1 MIISVPRSAYQLR
14 KYQFSKFL
22 RSYLRYVKLST
33 RNYSSLTQP
42 THKENSH
49 VQRTRNIGIIAHID
63 AQQGKTTTTERMLYY
78 SGFTRCIGDVDDGST
93 VTDFLPAERARGITI
108 QSAAVTFHWPPL
120 SDGTI
125 NETIQQRSLYSHIIN
140 LIDTPGHADFTFE
153 VLRSLRILD
162 GAVCILDGVAGVEAQ
177 TEIVWAQAQKFS
189 IPRIVFVNKMD
200 RVGATFERT
209 VKEIATHLHGFP
221 VVCQIPWWE
230 GGKGRFMG
238 IGDAV
243 NLCALKWGPNSD
255 GKNIKRFDI
264 QDLSREDPNFCAE
277 LIKARNC
284 LVENLCEFDDKI
296 LEVWLQANDDS
307 VAIKAQDISESLR
320 RCVADG
326 SGKLVPV
333 FLGASFRNIGVQPL
347 LDAIND
353 ILPNPTERPDP
364 EIKLGS
370 QKSSLREFLNGKS
383 SSVSNSKKKLSSV
396 STSLIA
402 NLEACAL
409 AFKVVNDGHRG
420 ILVYVRV
427 YSGSIKR
434 NASLWNT
441 NLHILEKSPRIL
453 QMQASEA
460 IEINH
465 IDAGQI
471 GVIVGLKHTRTGDTL
486 ISYNNFN
493 PKSGPPAPLND
504 LQLRTIDIPPPVF
517 FAAIEPNSIS
527 EEKNVTNLL
536 SILLREDPSL
546 QINVDNDSG
555 QILLSGMGE
564 LHLDIARDR
573 LINDFKAKASM
584 GNVEISYREHVLSVS
599 SERQYNFEREVAGKN
614 GRASCRASVRP
625 MDETL
630 SSVKMNSTIVNRDNS
645 VTVHI
650 LSSARKGD
658 PNNLLPCDVSISII
672 QTALSNGAI
681 AALARGPRRL
691 FPLYKTHVTIKY
703 DLDTDFY
710 GKETSP
716 AALASTAKLAVQAA
730 LKESFTKNQI
740 AIMEPVMNVLISCD
754 EASLGVV
761 IHDLSSARSGQVL
774 SLSNHEDHDDT
785 NTYLPRIDLKKIY
798 VPKDPFTNSESE
810 NDTNTPGQ
818 RRQVRARVPL
828 REMVGY
834 LKHLRSLT
842 AGRGTFIMNFD
853 KFERMVESKET
864 SI

>member
-1 MIISVPRSAYQLR
+1 
-14 KYQFSKFL
+14 
-22 RSYLRYVKLST
+22 
-33 RNYSSLTQP
+33 
-42 THKENSH
+42 
-49 VQRTRNIGIIAHID
+49 
-63 AQQGKTTTTERMLYY
+63 MLYY

-120 SDGTI
+120 NDGTSC
-125 NETIQQRSLYSHIIN
+125 ETNQQRSLHSHIIN

-189 IPRIVFVNKMD
+189 IPRIAFVNKMD

-209 VKEIATHLHGFP
+209 VKEIASHLHGFP
-221 VVCQIPWWE
+221 AVCQIPWWE
-230 GGKGRFMG
+230 GGKGKFMG

-243 NLCALKWGPNSD
+243 NLCALKWGRNSD

-264 QDLSREDPNFCAE
+264 HDLNQEDPKFCAE

-296 LEVWLQANDDS
+296 LEVWLQVNDDS
-307 VAIKAQDISESLR
+307 MAIKAHDIRESLR
-320 RCVADG
+320 RCVIDG

-353 ILPNPTERPDP
+353 ILPNPIERPDP
-364 EIKLGS
+364 EIKLNS
-370 QKSSLREFLNGKS
+370 QKSSLREFLHGKS
-383 SSVSNSKKKLSSV
+383 NSSSNSKKNKSGASS
-396 STSLIA
+396 SLIA

-409 AFKVVNDGHRG
+409 AFKVVNDVHRG

-441 NLHILEKSPRIL
+441 NLHVSEKSPRIL

-465 IDAGQI
+465 INAGQI

-486 ISYNNFN
+486 ISYNNLN

-517 FAAIEPNSIS
+517 FAAIEPHSIS
-527 EEKNVTNLL
+527 EEKNVANLL
-536 SILLREDPSL
+536 SVLLREDPSL
-546 QINVDNDSG
+546 QINIDNDSG
-555 QILLSGMGE
+555 QMLLSGMGE
-564 LHLDIARDR
+564 LHLEIARDR

-584 GNVEISYREHVLSVS
+584 GNVEISYREHVLSIS
-599 SERQYNFEREVAGKN
+599 SERQCNFEREVAGKN
-614 GRASCRASVRP
+614 GRASCRASVQP

-630 SSVKMNSTIVNRDNS
+630 SSVKMNNTVVNGDNS

-658 PNNLLPCDVSISII
+658 PNNLLPHDVSTSII
-672 QTALSNGAI
+672 QTALSNGAM
-681 AALARGPRRL
+681 AALARGPRRS
-691 FPLYKTHVTIKY
+691 FPLYKTHVIIKF

-716 AALASTAKLAVQAA
+716 AALSSTAKLAVQAA
-730 LKESFTKNQI
+730 LKESFTRNQI

-754 EASLGVV
+754 EASLGAV
-761 IHDLSSARSGQVL
+761 IHDLSAARSGQVL
-774 SLSNHEDHDDT
+774 SLSNNEDHDDKST
-785 NTYLPRIDLKKIY
+785 ILPRIELNKIY
-798 VPKDPFTNSESE
+798 VPKDPFSNSENE
-810 NDTNTPGQ
+810 YDTNTPGQ
-818 RRQVRARVPL
+818 RRQVKARVPL

-853 KFERMVESKET
+853 RFERL
-864 SI
+864 

>member
-1 MIISVPRSAYQLR
+1 MIISVLRIANQLH
-14 KYQFSKFL
+14 KYQYSEFL
-22 RSYLRYVKLST
+22 KSYLRCVKHST
-33 RNYSSLTQP
+33 CSYSSLIQP
-42 THKENSH
+42 PHKEDSH
-49 VQRTRNIGIIAHID
+49 LRRTRNIGIIAHID
-63 AQQGKTTTTERMLYY
+63 AGKTTTTERMLYY

-120 SDGTI
+120 NDSTS
-125 NETIQQRSLYSHIIN
+125 NEASHQRSLHSHIIN

-153 VLRSLRILD
+153 VLRSLRVLD
-162 GAVCILDGVAGVEAQ
+162 GAICILDGVAGVEAQ
-177 TEIVWAQAQKFS
+177 TEIVWAQAQKFN

-209 VKEIATHLHGFP
+209 VKQIASDLHGFP

-255 GKNIKRFDI
+255 GKNIKRFEI
-264 QDLSREDPNFCAE
+264 QDLSQEDPEFCAE
-277 LIKARNC
+277 LIKARNY

-296 LEVWLQANDDS
+296 LEVWLQENDDS
-307 VAIKAQDISESLR
+307 KAIKAQDIRDSLR
-320 RCVADG
+320 RCVIDG

-353 ILPNPTERPDP
+353 ILPSPIERPDP
-364 EIKLGS
+364 DIKIGS
-370 QKSSLREFLNGKS
+370 QKSCLREFLQGKS
-383 SSVSNSKKKLSSV
+383 RSVSNAKKNKSSVLSS
-396 STSLIA
+396 SLIT

-409 AFKVVNDGHRG
+409 AFKVVNDMHRG

-427 YSGSIKR
+427 YSGSLKR

-441 NLHILEKSPRIL
+441 NLHVSEKSPRIF

-460 IEINH
+460 IEINQ

-486 ISYNNFN
+486 ISYNNTN

-504 LQLRTIDIPPPVF
+504 LQLRTIEIPPPVF
-517 FAAIEPNSIS
+517 FAAIEPHSIS
-527 EEKNVTNLL
+527 EEKNVANLL
-536 SILLREDPSL
+536 SVLLREDPSL
-546 QINVDNDSG
+546 QINIDNDSG
-555 QILLSGMGE
+555 QMLLSGMGE

-599 SERQYNFEREVAGKN
+599 SERPYNFEREVAGKN
-614 GRASCRASVRP
+614 GRASCRVSVQP
-625 MDETL
+625 IDETYA
-630 SSVKMNSTIVNRDNS
+630 SVKMNNTFMNGDNS

-650 LSSARKGD
+650 FSSARKGD
-658 PNNLLPCDVSISII
+658 PNILLPRDVSTSII
-672 QTALSNGAI
+672 QTALANGAM
-681 AALARGPRRL
+681 AALARGPRRS
-691 FPLYKTHVTIKY
+691 FPLYKTHVIIKF

-716 AALASTAKLAVQAA
+716 AALSSTAKLAVQAA
-730 LKESFTKNQI
+730 LKESLTRNQI

-754 EASLGVV
+754 EASLGAVV
-761 IHDLSSARSGQVL
+761 HDLSAARSGQVL
-774 SLSNHEDHDDT
+774 SLMSHEDHDT
-785 NTYLPRIDLKKIY
+785 STSLPSINLKRIY

-810 NDTNTPGQ
+810 YDTNTPGQ
-818 RRQVRARVPL
+818 RRQVKARVPL

-853 KFERMVESKET
+853 KFERLVESKEA